1 MANIHYYNRTFPC
14 AEGQTVLDVLLE
26 NEQEVPHSCK
36 MGVCVTCI
44 MQAEE
49 GDVPEAAQAGLRQSL
64 VAEGNFLP
72 CVCQP
77 TSDMRVANT
86 ETEDLFSPAVVRGID
101 YLSQDI
107 CRVFLEP
114 TTPLY
119 YHAGQYVTLRRGDGL
134 TRSYSMASV
143 PFLDTALEF
152 HVRQMPD
159 GLMSNWIANDLKEGD
174 DLEFQ
179 GPNGSCYYFSDDP
192 QKPMLLIGT
201 GSGLAPLY
209 GIVRDALFS
218 GHKGDIR
225 LYHGSRLDAGLYL
238 KKRLFDLAD
247 QHQNFWYQPC
257 VSSGVAPSEC
267 KSGRASEVA
276 LEELEDLSGW
286 NVYLCGDPGMVKDT
300 QRKAYLAGA
309 ATGDIYSDAF
319 EYRDVRQ
326 SKSAPYA
333 NDRRN
338 HF

>member
-1 MANIHYYNRTFPC
+1 MSKIRYGSDVFPANPGEN
-14 AEGQTVLDVLLE
+14 VLDVLLR
-26 NEQEVPHSCK
+26 NKMDVPYSCRK
-36 MGVCVTCI
+36 GVCMSCISRLDEGRPSPRSQENLKKSLVDQGYFLACKADVTGDMSI
-44 MQAEE
+44 AAPDDATLYSRARVKVLQKLS
-49 GDVPEAAQAGLRQSL
+49 GDVIRL
-64 VAEGNFLP
+64 VL
-72 CVCQP
+72 QP
-77 TSDMRVANT
+77 A
-86 ETEDLFSPAVVRGID
+86 
-101 YLSQDI
+101 
-107 CRVFLEP
+107 
-114 TTPLY
+114 TPLY